1 MFIKRTIKFFVI
13 VLVAFAF
20 ASVATA
26 YAASNTVPATNA
38 GDGAA
43 AISGYTIS
51 AIHYNLNAANPG
63 NIDSVTFTTD
73 TTVPAGATVK
83 IKLVN
88 AGSNWYTC
96 TGQGS
101 TSISCVTTAPQATVA
116 TADSLRVI
124 IAN

>member
-1 MFIKRTIKFFVI
+1 MFIKRSIKFIIIVI
-13 VLVAFAF
+13 VAFAF
-20 ASVATA
+20 ASVVTA
-26 YAASNTVPATNA
+26 YAASNTVPSTAA
-38 GDGAA
+38 GDGAG

-73 TTVPAGATVK
+73 TTVPVGATVK

-101 TSISCVTTAPQATVA
+101 TSIACVTTSPQATVV
-116 TADSLRVI
+116 TADSLRVV